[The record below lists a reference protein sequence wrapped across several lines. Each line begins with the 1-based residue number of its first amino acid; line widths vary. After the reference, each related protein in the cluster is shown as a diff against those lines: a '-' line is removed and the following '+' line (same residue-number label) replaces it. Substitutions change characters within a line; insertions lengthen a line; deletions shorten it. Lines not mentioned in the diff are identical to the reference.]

1 MRAPAPAPKP
11 GSLEPAPAPARSEPV
26 RDGRRSQRPHW
37 PEGAGRRAR
46 VPILMYHRLTAQPE
60 PHPFS
65 LVAARFRRQL
75 AVLRA
80 LGYRSVSPT
89 DVAQATLGELRLPP
103 RSIAITFDD
112 GYLDTLTVA
121 LPLLREF
128 GFTAVC
134 YVVLERVGRSSDWT
148 TPAPLMDWADLRRWL
163 AEGMAI
169 GSHSRSHRDLTLL
182 SAPELRAEVE
192 GSRAGLE
199 DRLGVAVPSFAYPFN
214 RCGARE
220 LDAVRAAGYA
230 AGCAGPELR
239 RSVFG
244 LTRVAG
250 ACDSLGWFLLQLLP
264 RYPEL
269 RHLYRR
275 IHRTGGGQASELAGA
290 LRRP

>member
-1 MRAPAPAPKP
+1 MRAPASAPQPA
-11 GSLEPAPAPARSEPV
+11 SLEPAPARSEPAS
-26 RDGRRSQRPHW
+26 GGRSQRPHW
-37 PEGAGRRAR
+37 PDAVRRRTR
-46 VPILMYHRLTAQPE
+46 VPILMYHRLTVRPE

-89 DVAQATLGELRLPP
+89 DIARATVGELRLAR

-148 TPAPLMDWADLRRWL
+148 APAPLMDWADLRRWL

-182 SAPELRAEVE
+182 SAAELREEVE

-220 LDAVRAAGYA
+220 LDAVRTAGYA

-264 RYPEL
+264 SYPEL

-275 IHRTGGGQASELAGA
+275 IHRTSGGQASELASA
-290 LRRP
+290 LRQP